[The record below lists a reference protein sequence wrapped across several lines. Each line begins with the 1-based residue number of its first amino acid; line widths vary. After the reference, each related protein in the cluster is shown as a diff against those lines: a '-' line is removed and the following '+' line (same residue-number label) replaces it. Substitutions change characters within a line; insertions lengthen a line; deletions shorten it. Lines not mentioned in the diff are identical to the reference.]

1 MAMRVDLTDQNN
13 AYVKDMPGR
22 VNADNSDIRTSQ
34 NEQIREK
41 DLKERDRR
49 AEEAHKKELQKEIY
63 GDLIGVS
70 RNGDTATA
78 KEESVKALEDGMVFK
93 KSEDEKIDSLTGYT
107 TDQLDELYNEGKIDK
122 IKYDREIKRR
132 EELTGKEDDSKVE
145 EDKEDVPGRVTDEK
159 DEDDSEDTKKTIQ
172 SNEEAIQNMGRV
184 FAREEDEQMRAQAV
198 EEALKNGRMEIM
210 DDIFNGSKNN

>member
-70 RNGDTATA
+70 GNGDTATA

-132 EELTGKEDDSKVE
+132 EELNGKEDDSKVE

-172 SNEEAIQNMGRV
+172 SNEEAIQTMGRV